1 MTRAV
6 EEHYGRSG
14 LGPAILEALR
24 ATGKNPDALATGDL
38 APVDH
43 FHTRGLEGTL
53 ELARLA
59 GIERGVRVVDVGG
72 GIGGAARVLARELGC
87 RVTVVDLTE
96 EFCRVGE
103 DLTRRV
109 GLSDRVEFR
118 HGSALEM
125 PLADA
130 AFDVAWTQHASM
142 NVSDK
147 RGLYREIRR
156 VVRPGGRLAMHE
168 IMAGVVRPIHFPVPW
183 AREPAISFLWSPD
196 STRQLVGEVGFREL
210 VWQDQSAMSAEWFR
224 RRAATS
230 VAGTGPPPLGVHL
243 LLGTDFNRMIA
254 NQVRNLDE
262 DRIRIVMATWER
274 A

>member
-1 MTRAV
+1 
-6 EEHYGRSG
+6 
-14 LGPAILEALR
+14 
-24 ATGKNPDALATGDL
+24 
-38 APVDH
+38 
-43 FHTRGLEGTL
+43 
-53 ELARLA
+53 
-59 GIERGVRVVDVGG
+59 
-72 GIGGAARVLARELGC
+72 
-87 RVTVVDLTE
+87 
-96 EFCRVGE
+96 
-103 DLTRRV
+103 
-109 GLSDRVEFR
+109 
-118 HGSALEM
+118 
-125 PLADA
+125 
-130 AFDVAWTQHASM
+130 
-142 NVSDK
+142 
-147 RGLYREIRR
+147 
-156 VVRPGGRLAMHE
+156 MHE